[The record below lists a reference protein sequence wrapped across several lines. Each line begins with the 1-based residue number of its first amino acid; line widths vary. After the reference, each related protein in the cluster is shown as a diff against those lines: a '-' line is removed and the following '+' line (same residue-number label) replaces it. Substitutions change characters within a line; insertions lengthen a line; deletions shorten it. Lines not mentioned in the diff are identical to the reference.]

1 MTELS
6 PILRNVLNVV
16 TEKTNRNVSWSV
28 TDTVIIQAFE
38 DNKMRADEAY
48 RYPLQL
54 EGLNLIKIGIK
65 VSGSD
70 FRMINITKEGLEESS
85 KNQAQA

>member
-28 TDTVIIQAFE
+28 TDTVIIKACE

-48 RYPLQL
+48 RYLLQV

-70 FRMINITKEGLEESS
+70 FIMINITKEGLEESS

>member
-1 MTELS
+1 VKIIKCELMKR
-6 PILRNVLNVV
+6 I
-16 TEKTNRNVSWSV
+16 
-28 TDTVIIQAFE
+28 DI
-38 DNKMRADEAY
+38 
-48 RYPLQL
+48 QL
-54 EGLNLIKIGIK
+54 EGLNLIKIGVK

>member
-1 MTELS
+1 MTELT
-6 PILRNVLNVV
+6 PGLRNVLNVV
-16 TEKTNRNVSWSV
+16 IEKTSRNVSWSV
-28 TDTVIIQAFE
+28 TDTVIIQACE

-48 RYPLQL
+48 RYALQL

-70 FRMINITKEGLEESS
+70 FRMKHN
-85 KNQAQA
+85 